1 MKKVRFD
8 KFKNLYDPNV
18 VYEDYFEAYYIRPF
32 IHRYADFNS
41 GETAKSALLSICAWL
56 LITLGLAGVLM
67 GLVGLLGP
75 EVGFVS
81 LTVVGGIWLLLSVV
95 PLAAIVV
102 RSTRNNGDKWNH
114 NPRLL
119 GIDIMMIAVCVLFFI
134 FGLLMMITTL
144 NSETLN
150 PNAGYVE
157 EDSVKTEEDSVW
169 EEPIFTYQDAA
180 PTVEEDT
187 LRKETDSMT
196 AIIEDSFDPT
206 IETEATI
213 VADSLSLI
221 Q

>member
-1 MKKVRFD
+1 M
-8 KFKNLYDPNV
+8 NN
-18 VYEDYFEAYYIRPF
+18 
-32 IHRYADFNS
+32 
-41 GETAKSALLSICAWL
+41 
-56 LITLGLAGVLM
+56 
-67 GLVGLLGP
+67 
-75 EVGFVS
+75 
-81 LTVVGGIWLLLSVV
+81 LLLEVKDGV
-95 PLAAIVV
+95 
-102 RSTRNNGDKWNH
+102 
-114 NPRLL
+114 
-119 GIDIMMIAVCVLFFI
+119 AVISINRPQALNA
-134 FGLLMMITTL
+134 L

-196 AIIEDSFDPT
+196 AITEDSFDPT

>member
-1 MKKVRFD
+1 
-8 KFKNLYDPNV
+8 
-18 VYEDYFEAYYIRPF
+18 
-32 IHRYADFNS
+32 
-41 GETAKSALLSICAWL
+41 
-56 LITLGLAGVLM
+56 
-67 GLVGLLGP
+67 
-75 EVGFVS
+75 
-81 LTVVGGIWLLLSVV
+81 
-95 PLAAIVV
+95 
-102 RSTRNNGDKWNH
+102 
-114 NPRLL
+114 
-119 GIDIMMIAVCVLFFI
+119 MMIAVCVLFFI

-196 AIIEDSFDPT
+196 AITEDSFDPT